1 MTDFLEEIEEQLR
14 SDRYVQFFRRA
25 WPWALGAA
33 VAALILALGVW
44 GYQSWRSA
52 QDAKASEAYAAA
64 LDTLSKG
71 QDAKAFTE
79 FGRAAETPSRGYKAL
94 ALMQQG
100 GIRGKQGKTEEA
112 VELFD
117 KAAQAAPDTLIGDVA
132 RLKSAF
138 ALMDTAPFPALQE
151 RLTPLTDAK
160 RPYAAAARE
169 ALAMAKLKA
178 GRTKEARADFQ
189 VLQLM
194 PDATQGERQR
204 AQAAILAIDSG
215 AAASLPQAVAI
226 AHTLPPAPAPAPN
239 LSQALPQTGAAQ

>member
-14 SDRYVQFFRRA
+14 SDRYRQLFRKA
-25 WPWALGAA
+25 VPWAIGVALAALLIALGA
-33 VAALILALGVW
+33 W
-44 GYQSWRSA
+44 GYQSWRAA
-52 QDAKASEAYAAA
+52 QDAKASETYSAA

-71 QDAKAFTE
+71 DPNKAFAE
-79 FGRAAETPSRGYKAL
+79 FGQAADTPSRGYKAL
-94 ALMQQG
+94 ALMQQA
-100 GIRGKQGKTEEA
+100 GIRERQGKTEEA

-117 KAAQAAPDTLIGDVA
+117 KAAQAAPGPTIGDMA

-151 RLTPLTDAK
+151 RLTPLIDAK

-178 GRTKEARADFQ
+178 GKTQEARADFQ
-189 VLQLM
+189 VLQLL
-194 PDATQGERQR
+194 PDATQGQRQR
-204 AQAAILAIDSG
+204 AQAGILAIDSG
-215 AAASLPQAVAI
+215 AAASLPQAVA
-226 AHTLPPAPAPAPN
+226 AARSLPPAPAPSPN